1 MSDVADEPARTQRPR
16 SVRLTVDLLP
26 EDHARLRQWCMDVA
40 VRLGRGNISQAD
52 VVRVLLE
59 RLHADPELDQQVVA
73 ALTGRRR

>member
-1 MSDVADEPARTQRPR
+1 MSDVADDPARTPRQR

-40 VRLGRGNISQAD
+40 VKLGRGSISQAD

-59 RLHADPELDQQVVA
+59 RLHTDPELGQQVVA
-73 ALTGRRR
+73 TLVGRRR